1 MGKDPQNDKAM
12 ANDHKDHKENLE
24 RPLSTTIRQKVST
37 KRIKLPLNTFFAF
50 SLEPVLSVPFEKEVR
65 EYVVKLVGWG
75 HHSREFCV
83 GAPFP

>member
-37 KRIKLPLNTFFAF
+37 KRIKLPLNTF
-50 SLEPVLSVPFEKEVR
+50 LLSV
-65 EYVVKLVGWG
+65 WNQ
-75 HHSREFCV
+75 FCLCLLRRRLENM
-83 GAPFP
+83 